1 MGMLDV
7 LDVTEVVVTERGLV
21 LEVVVV
27 VGKVAVFDVVVVTV
41 TGEVVLV

>member
-1 MGMLDV
+1 MLDV